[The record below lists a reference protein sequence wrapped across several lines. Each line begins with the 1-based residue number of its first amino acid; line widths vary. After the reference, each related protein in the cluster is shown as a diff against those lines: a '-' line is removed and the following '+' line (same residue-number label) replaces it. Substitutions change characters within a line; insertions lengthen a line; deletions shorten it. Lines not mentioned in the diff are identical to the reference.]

1 MLDFEKAYAQLTD
14 QRENNFI
21 SLYDLFL
28 MIRSKHPNLSDNKIA
43 TVLIDKFK
51 YYNQEYSNRPI
62 FDDLLDENERECLK
76 VLNQLGDLDCYTLPE
91 KLHQPPNSL
100 GFDSLIEILEAIEE
114 NGISENIPF

>member
-1 MLDFEKAYAQLTD
+1 
-14 QRENNFI
+14 
-21 SLYDLFL
+21 
-28 MIRSKHPNLSDNKIA
+28 
-43 TVLIDKFK
+43 
-51 YYNQEYSNRPI
+51 NRPI

-114 NGISENIPF
+114 NGIIENIPF

>member
-114 NGISENIPF
+114 NGIIENIPF